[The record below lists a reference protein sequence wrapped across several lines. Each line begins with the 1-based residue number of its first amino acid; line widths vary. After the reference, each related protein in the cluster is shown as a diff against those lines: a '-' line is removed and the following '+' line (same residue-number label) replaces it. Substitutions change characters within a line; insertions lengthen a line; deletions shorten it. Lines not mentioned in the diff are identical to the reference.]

1 MRPAGLRRGVLRRQL
16 AGPPGR
22 NHRRRAVR
30 PRRRGGRRGSS
41 PRSRGSDSDGLGPH
55 QSRQPG
61 RPRGDRDGGWRDP
74 VVAPGG
80 ARPDASH
87 PVLAFHKAKPAS
99 APAPRAA
106 RGPGRPGGGCGVG
119 PGTSLGGGAAD
130 PAFPLL
136 RRAADEIGVRAWAV
150 GGYVRDTILGRAH
163 PDLDVVVEEGG
174 ALPMA
179 ERFAELAGARRP
191 ALFPRFGTAQ
201 VTWGARLVE
210 FVSARAE
217 SYSPESRKPFV
228 RPASVEEDLIRRDF
242 TVNAMLMDFDG
253 NVIDPLGGR
262 RDLESR
268 LLRTPQ
274 PAEVTFSDDPL
285 RMLRA
290 IRFAAEL
297 DFELAPDLLPTMRE
311 LRDRARPPVLSV
323 ERINWELRLM
333 LLSGR
338 PGRALMLLDE
348 AGLMEALLP
357 EVFACHGVEQGGYH
371 VADVFGHT
379 LMTVERAAE
388 LGPNGLVLRLA
399 ALFHD
404 VGKPSS
410 ATPDGSFHG
419 HAAVGADL
427 AREAL
432 SRLRF
437 SNTEVERVARLVLL
451 HLRPVFYA
459 SDWTDGAVRRLARD
473 ADDLLWT
480 LMNLARADIAASRYP
495 DGTKLAEL
503 EARLRGVL
511 EERPSRMRI
520 PLTGRDIMHVR
531 ELAPGPEVGRIKAK
545 LEELV
550 LDGTLPPDRELLL
563 AYVRD
568 RSEW

>member
-1 MRPAGLRRGVLRRQL
+1 M
-16 AGPPGR
+16 
-22 NHRRRAVR
+22 
-30 PRRRGGRRGSS
+30 
-41 PRSRGSDSDGLGPH
+41 
-55 QSRQPG
+55 
-61 RPRGDRDGGWRDP
+61 
-74 VVAPGG
+74 
-80 ARPDASH
+80 
-87 PVLAFHKAKPAS
+87 
-99 APAPRAA
+99 
-106 RGPGRPGGGCGVG
+106 G
-119 PGTSLGGGAAD
+119 PGTSVGRGAPD

-136 RRAADEIGVRAWAV
+136 RRAAEEIGVRAWAV
-150 GGYVRDTILGRAH
+150 GGYVRDTILGRPH
-163 PDLDVVVEEGG
+163 PDLDVVVEEGR

-201 VTWGARLVE
+201 VTWGGRLVE

-228 RPASVEEDLIRRDF
+228 RPASVEEDLVRRDF

-274 PAEVTFSDDPL
+274 PAAVTFSDDPL

-297 DFELAPDLLPTMRE
+297 EFELAPDLLPTMRE

-323 ERINWELRLM
+323 ERISGELRLM

-348 AGLMEALLP
+348 AGLMETLLP

-379 LMTVERAAE
+379 VMTVEQAAE
-388 LGPNGLVLRLA
+388 LDPNDLVLRLA

-410 ATPDGSFHG
+410 MAPDGSFHG

-427 AREAL
+427 TQRAL
-432 SRLRF
+432 TRLRF
-437 SNTEVERVARLVLL
+437 SNSEVERVTRLVML
-451 HLRPVFYA
+451 HLRPVFYT

-473 ADDLLWT
+473 AGDQLWT
-480 LMNLARADIAASRYP
+480 LMKLARADVAASRYP
-495 DGTKLAEL
+495 DSAKLEEL
-503 EARLRGVL
+503 ETRLRGVL
-511 EERPSRMRI
+511 EETPSRMRI
-520 PLTGRDIMHVR
+520 PLTGRDIMRVR
-531 ELAPGPEVGRIKAK
+531 GLAPGPEVGRIKAR

-550 LDGTLPPDRELLL
+550 LDGTLPPDRDALLE
-563 AYVRD
+563 YVRD
-568 RSEW
+568 QPDL

>member
-1 MRPAGLRRGVLRRQL
+1 MG
-16 AGPPGR
+16 
-22 NHRRRAVR
+22 
-30 PRRRGGRRGSS
+30 
-41 PRSRGSDSDGLGPH
+41 
-55 QSRQPG
+55 
-61 RPRGDRDGGWRDP
+61 
-74 VVAPGG
+74 
-80 ARPDASH
+80 
-87 PVLAFHKAKPAS
+87 K
-99 APAPRAA
+99 
-106 RGPGRPGGGCGVG
+106 
-119 PGTSLGGGAAD
+119 GTSVGGGALD

-136 RRAADEIGVRAWAV
+136 KRAADEMGVRAWAV
-150 GGYVRDTILGRAH
+150 GGYVRDSLLGRAD
-163 PDLDVVVEEGG
+163 PDLDVVVEDGR
-174 ALPMA
+174 ALELA
-179 ERFAELAGARRP
+179 ERFAALAGARRP

-201 VTWGARLVE
+201 VTWGKRLVE

-217 SYSPESRKPFV
+217 SYTPDSRKPFV
-228 RPASVEEDLIRRDF
+228 HPASVEEDLARRDF

-262 RDLESR
+262 TDLAQR

-274 PAEVTFSDDPL
+274 PADVTFSDDPL

-297 DFELAPDLLPTMRE
+297 DFELAPDLLPIMRR

-323 ERINWELRLM
+323 ERISGELRLM
-333 LLSGR
+333 LLSER
-338 PGRALMLLDE
+338 PGRALRLLDDG
-348 AGLMEALLP
+348 GLMETLLP

-379 LMTVERAAE
+379 VMTVERAAE
-388 LGPNGLVLRLA
+388 LGPKDLVLRLA

-404 VGKPSS
+404 VGKPTA

-480 LMNLARADIAASRYP
+480 LMNLARADIGASRYP

-511 EERPSRMRI
+511 EERPTRMRI
-520 PLTGRDIMHVR
+520 PLTGRDIMRVR
-531 ELAPGPEVGRIKAK
+531 DLAPGPEVGRIKAK

-550 LDGTLPPDRELLL
+550 LDGTLPPDRDVLL